1 MEEKENVA
9 LDTVPKI
16 FWNAVNTRKNKTAM
30 REKDLGIWQSI
41 SWRKYGEKAKYVGL
55 ALNSLGLN
63 KNDVVSIASEGIPEW
78 LFTDL
83 GVICVGGISSGVYST
98 DSSSQ
103 VEYLVNDSKTNFY
116 FAENEEQLD
125 KILEV
130 RDNCPSLKKI
140 IIYDLEGLHDFS
152 DPQVISFS
160 ELIKLG

>member
-41 SWRKYGEKAKYVGL
+41 SWREYGDKAKYVGL

-83 GVICVGGISSGVYST
+83 GVICVGGISSGV
-98 DSSSQ
+98 
-103 VEYLVNDSKTNFY
+103 
-116 FAENEEQLD
+116 
-125 KILEV
+125 
-130 RDNCPSLKKI
+130 
-140 IIYDLEGLHDFS
+140 
-152 DPQVISFS
+152 
-160 ELIKLG
+160 